1 MKKPKNPAVAAKEA
15 AGKASR
21 QMADTAA
28 KASKASKQVVSS
40 AGKASRQVVAGAG
53 KLLPIQR
60 THGELRPEDV
70 QVARDYIREF
80 WTRLERF
87 HPKDDESLLGLPK
100 PYLVPSFDENA
111 SFDYDELYYWDSFF
125 MVQGML
131 DPDHELLVKGILEDL
146 LSLFRR
152 FKIIPNG
159 SRTFLMGR
167 SQPPFLT
174 TFIYDVYNTYHPGK
188 KWLQEAIE
196 VAKQEYAVVWQGT
209 KKPNERLVYKGL
221 SRYYDINYLH
231 DLAEAESGWDMTPR
245 FNRRALNYLP
255 VDLNALLYKYEM
267 DFARTARMFDDRR
280 EAAKWEQAALAR
292 KEAMDELMWDRLRGL
307 YYDYNYVKEK
317 RSGVSSLAA
326 YFPMWAG
333 MASEQQ
339 AKQLVRSLR
348 RFENKGGLSTTDAL
362 PLGQY
367 VPGSMPVQ
375 WAFPNGWAPLQF
387 IVVEGLLRYGYHED
401 ARRIAHK
408 WLKGNLDWFNE
419 HHVFLEKYNVVNPEK
434 PPQKGVYPSQT
445 GFGWT
450 NAVFERFCQQFVDKE
465 S

>member
-1 MKKPKNPAVAAKEA
+1 MIEKKLSARRAA
-15 AGKASR
+15 AG
-21 QMADTAA
+21 
-28 KASKASKQVVSS
+28 ASKK
-40 AGKASRQVVAGAG
+40 VAGAAS
-53 KLLPIQR
+53 KLRLLPR
-60 THGELRPEDV
+60 RPGELRPEDV
-70 QVARDYIREF
+70 QLARDYIREF

-100 PYLVPSFDENA
+100 PYLVPSYDEHA
-111 SFDYDELYYWDSFF
+111 SFDYDELYYWDSYF

-131 DPDHELLVKGILEDL
+131 DKAHRPIVEGVLEDL
-146 LSLFRR
+146 QSLFTR

-174 TFIYDVYNTYHPGK
+174 SFIFDVYHTYGHSEA
-188 KWLQEAIE
+188 WLKEAME
-196 VAKQEYAVVWQGT
+196 VAQQEYQTVWQGT
-209 KKPNERLVYKGL
+209 KKPNERLVYRGL

-267 DFARTARMFDDRR
+267 DFARAERIFGNTR
-280 EAAKWEQAALAR
+280 EAARWEQTAAAR
-292 KEAMDELMWDRLRGL
+292 KRTMDELMWDKPRGL
-307 YYDYNYVKEK
+307 YYDYNYVRE
-317 RSGVSSLAA
+317 RRGNVSSLAA

-333 MASEQQ
+333 MVDDKQ
-339 AKQLVRSLR
+339 AAALVKALR
-348 RFENKGGLSTTDAL
+348 RFENKGGLATTDAL
-362 PLGQY
+362 PLNQY

-375 WAFPNGWAPLQF
+375 WAFPNGWAPLHF
-387 IVVEGLLRYGYHED
+387 IVVEGLLRYGYHDD
-401 ARRIAHK
+401 AKRIALK
-408 WLKGNLDWFNE
+408 WLKTNLDWFNA
-419 HHVFLEKYNVVNPEK
+419 HGVFLEKYNVVNPEK

-450 NAVFERFCQQFVDKE
+450 NAVFERFCQQFVDA
-465 S
+465 

>member
-1 MKKPKNPAVAAKEA
+1 MIRKAKNTTKTARAVSKQAV
-15 AGKASR
+15 
-21 QMADTAA
+21 T
-28 KASKASKQVVSS
+28 KASKRVVSTASKATKVPKQVASS
-40 AGKASRQVVAGAG
+40 ASR
-53 KLLPIQR
+53 LLLSRKNGQLTPQ
-60 THGELRPEDV
+60 DV
-70 QVARDYIREF
+70 QEARDYIREF
-80 WTRLERF
+80 WHRLERF

-100 PYLVPSFDENA
+100 PYLVPSFEEGA
-111 SFDYDELYYWDSFF
+111 SFDYNELYYWDSFF

-131 DPDHELLVKGILEDL
+131 DAEHKELVCGILEDL
-146 LSLFRR
+146 TSLYNR

-174 TFIYDVYNTYHPGK
+174 SFIYDVYNTYDFDE
-188 KWLQEAIE
+188 KWLRSNMEI
-196 VAKQEYAVVWQGT
+196 AKQEYATVWQGV
-209 KKPNERLVYKGL
+209 KKPNERLVHKGL

-255 VDLNALLYKYEM
+255 VDLNALLYKYET
-267 DFARTARMFDDRR
+267 DFARTARQLGDKR
-280 EAAKWEQAALAR
+280 EAAKWEQAAAER
-292 KEAMDELMWDRLRGL
+292 KKTMDTLMWDRMRGL

-317 RSGVSSLAA
+317 RSGVASLAT

-333 MASEQQ
+333 MVSEKQ
-339 AKQLVRSLR
+339 AAQLVKALR
-348 RFENKGGLSTTDAL
+348 RFENKGGLATTDAL
-362 PLGQY
+362 PLNQY

-375 WAFPNGWAPLQF
+375 WAYPNGWAPLQF

-401 ARRIAHK
+401 AKRIALK
-408 WLKGNLDWFNE
+408 WIKNNLDWFNE
-419 HHVFLEKYNVVNPEK
+419 HHVFLEKYNVVNPDK